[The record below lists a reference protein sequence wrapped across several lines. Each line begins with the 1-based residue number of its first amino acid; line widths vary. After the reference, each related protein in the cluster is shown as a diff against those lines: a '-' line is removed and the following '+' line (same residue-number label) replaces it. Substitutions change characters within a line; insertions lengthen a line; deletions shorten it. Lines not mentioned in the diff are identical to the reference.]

1 MPPDGGEVIAE
12 GSRETGGLL
21 RRHGWKLLLLF
32 AGVLLPMW
40 AFMELAD
47 EVLDFMFAH
56 LARDF
61 PSLLAGLARLD
72 RASMEKQRRVTLPLA
87 REVFAS

>member
-47 EVLDFMFAH
+47 EVHEAEAIPFDEPILLFAQQVAH
-56 LARDF
+56 DGF
-61 PSLLAGLARLD
+61 D
-72 RASMEKQRRVTLPLA
+72 R
-87 REVFAS
+87 VFLFFSEIG